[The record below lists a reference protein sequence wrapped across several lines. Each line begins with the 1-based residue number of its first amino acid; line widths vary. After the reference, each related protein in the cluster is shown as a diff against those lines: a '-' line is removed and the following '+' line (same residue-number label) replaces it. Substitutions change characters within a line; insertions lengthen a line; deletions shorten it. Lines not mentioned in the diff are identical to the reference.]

1 MNLFIRSFS
10 LILSIAELSA
20 CTIGNWHICGPQ
32 TPAYYCDKEAYEKL
46 MHPKGYGEYWEK
58 PNMTKESWRQD
69 WVGCGG
75 QPDGTYG
82 VDVPENSTTEV
93 IQDAARKRNKVL
105 STCMQSIGYEYHYTG
120 IGATPKAN
128 ER

>member
-32 TPAYYCDKEAYEKL
+32 TPAYYCDKEAYDQL

-58 PNMTKESWRQD
+58 PDMTKESWRQD
-69 WVGCGG
+69 WMACGG
-75 QPDGTYG
+75 LSSGNFVSKAPAG
-82 VDVPENSTTEV
+82 STTLVELAESRRV
-93 IQDAARKRNKVL
+93 RQKLDA
-105 STCMQSIGYEYHYTG
+105 CMQSKGYEFHYTG
-120 IGATPKAN
+120 IGTDAKTN
-128 ER
+128 EN